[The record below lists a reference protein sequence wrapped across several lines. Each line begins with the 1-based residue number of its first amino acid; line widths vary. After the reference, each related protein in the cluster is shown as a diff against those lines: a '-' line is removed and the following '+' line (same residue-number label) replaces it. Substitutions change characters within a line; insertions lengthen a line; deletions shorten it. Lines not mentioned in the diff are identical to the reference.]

1 MQGKKLS
8 LFIDALYINPEMEF
22 EYAGEKY
29 LVSGYRDD
37 NNEYL
42 LRVDTIEASSRQIFF
57 IRDEDVQ
64 KCVAAFEQARLFD
77 GRTIY
82 EAHDEITVI
91 YG

>member
-22 EYAGEKY
+22 EYAGKKY
-29 LVSGYRDD
+29 LVSGYHDD

-57 IRDEDVQ
+57 IRDKDVQ
-64 KCVAAFEQARLFD
+64 KCVAAFEQVRLFD

>member
-22 EYAGEKY
+22 EYAGKKY
-29 LVSGYRDD
+29 LASGYRDD

-42 LRVDTIEASSRQIFF
+42 LRVDTIEASSCQIFF
-57 IRDEDVQ
+57 VQDADVQ
-64 KCVAAFEQARLFD
+64 KCVESFEQARLFD

>member
-22 EYAGEKY
+22 EYAGKKY

-42 LRVDTIEASSRQIFF
+42 LRVDTIEASSRPIFF

-64 KCVAAFEQARLFD
+64 KCVAAFEQDRLFD

>member
-8 LFIDALYINPEMEF
+8 LFIDALYINPEIEF
-22 EYAGEKY
+22 EYAGKKY

-64 KCVAAFEQARLFD
+64 KCVTAFEQARLFD

-82 EAHDEITVI
+82 EAHDEIAVI

>member
-22 EYAGEKY
+22 EYAGKKY

-64 KCVAAFEQARLFD
+64 KCVAAFEHARLFD